1 MQMTLAPE
9 LAVNVRELMRAPA
22 AHRHVRLEPTLDD
35 VRTPVAAVDPGV
47 PAVVDVDI
55 ENVVD
60 GLLVTG
66 QVTATVRAECVRCL
80 TGVTEHVTVPVQ
92 ELFARSPGDEDAD
105 DEPGYAVLDGDTLP
119 LDTMVRDALVLAFPA
134 QPRCKEDCAGLCP
147 VCGADQN
154 LTTCDHDAA
163 ADPRWLPLA
172 RLRNLTETAETTTSH
187 EEGQDARPEA

>member
-1 MQMTLAPE
+1 MQMSLAPE
-9 LAVNVRELMRAPA
+9 LSVNVRELMRAPA
-22 AHRHVRLEPTLDD
+22 AHRHVHLEHALDD
-35 VRTPVAAVDPGV
+35 VRTPVAAVDPDV
-47 PAVVDVDI
+47 PAVVDVEI

-66 QVTATVRAECVRCL
+66 QVTADVRAECVRCL
-80 TGVTEHVTVPVQ
+80 TGVTEHVTVGVQ
-92 ELFARSPGDEDAD
+92 ELFARSPGEAD
-105 DEPGYAVLDGDTLP
+105 DGESGYAVLDGDTLP

-134 QPRCKEDCAGLCP
+134 QPRCRSDCAGLCP

-154 LTTCDHDAA
+154 ETTCDHEAA

-172 RLRNLTETAETTTSH
+172 GLRSLNDNDDTN

>member
-1 MQMTLAPE
+1 MQMSLAPE

-22 AHRHVRLEPTLDD
+22 AHRHVHLEATLDD
-35 VRTPVAAVDPGV
+35 VRTPVAAVDPEV
-47 PAVVDVDI
+47 PAVVDVEI

-66 QVTATVRAECVRCL
+66 QIEAEVRAECVRCL
-80 TGVTEHVTVPVQ
+80 TGVTDHVTVPVQ
-92 ELFARSPGDEDAD
+92 ELFARSSSDEGA

-119 LDTMVRDALVLAFPA
+119 LDTMVRDALVLAFPT
-134 QPRCKEDCAGLCP
+134 QPRCREDCAGLCP

-154 LTTCDHDAA
+154 VTTCDHDAA

-172 RLRNLTETAETTTSH
+172 GLRSLNDSDKAN
-187 EEGQDARPEA
+187 GD